1 MELEVTYTQS
11 ETKDGLYA
19 YSLKIEVSAPD
30 EDSNDSNDTDLN
42 IFVFRRSVKTMNPFG
57 RTDGWFDDEFFNV
70 ATPVDMYDI
79 PAKEPDI
86 ENGMPYYRDS
96 KVELWF
102 RNAEDVSKAKE
113 AIAEDIASLVKMW
126 DNITEGTG
134 RTTTDTVVY
143 GSDGSSYGRT
153 E

>member
-1 MELEVTYTQS
+1 MKLQLNYKLS

-19 YSLKIEVSAPD
+19 YALHVEVSVP
-30 EDSNDSNDTDLN
+30 EDSNDSNDSNDIDPN
-42 IFVFRRSVKTMNPFG
+42 IFVFRRSPRTMNPFG
-57 RTDGWFDDEFFNV
+57 PTDGWFDDEFFNV

-79 PAKEPDI
+79 PAKFPDI

-102 RNAEDVSKAKE
+102 RNCEDAARAKRE
-113 AIAEDIASLVKMW
+113 ISEDIASLVKMW
-126 DNITEGTG
+126 DNITDASGFKCSET
-134 RTTTDTVVY
+134 RVY
-143 GSDGSSYGRT
+143 